1 MFVFISK
8 VLSINSVSGKRE
20 SFFCGNILKI
30 IQEDAI
36 LLLDF

>member
-1 MFVFISK
+1 MD
-8 VLSINSVSGKRE
+8 SVSGKRE
-20 SFFCGNILKI
+20 SFFRGNILKI